1 MKEVNGLVQHSFAL
15 QLTDPH
21 RPFRGRTT
29 HERLRER
36 FSLDTEAGPYS
47 LMQLAEVEDLGA
59 RCEREIHSSL
69 ARAGL
74 TTVGSLQMNYL
85 KHTIRL
91 PSAFDWSIGPCTR
104 RGPGHEMPQL
114 IFADKYDHEGQATI
128 NDFWVS
134 APSADP
140 RAAEVS
146 RALLEL
152 MAHMRSRLFGFALAN
167 RFVNV
172 MLPHA
177 LLQPTRLDRVGRAWL
192 MQPLVSL
199 IRGGRDRGRLR
210 STYCLTLF
218 FVPVEETN
226 VSLRSRKMSKGEI
239 RQIVDAGW
247 SYATAR
253 RSGYAEFD
261 LSGPLLGYLSR
272 LARFDLYEMRQWTPP
287 AGVPNDTAKTL
298 TLRKAAE
305 RVAFGVG
312 LALAQGKSGDIG
324 KRASRLL
331 GNEVIMALGGSARVS
346 SVVVVDPTLKEADVE
361 ALPKPSRPF
370 PGKLL
375 PLMRE
380 LAKPARIAERSGK
393 EVRRHR
399 IDRPFVDDPLYA
411 AGVLPSKRC
420 TIVVSVGDAQCGI
433 RESALMQ
440 AGSVA
445 YMTIG
450 AATAIGTMRA
460 IDRRVESL
468 EVADPTEVAEI
479 DREIAADLNEI
490 YDLDI
495 TREAYRE
502 VYRRLR
508 TRLGIKRDYET
519 LRDEMQT
526 LYRATSTFHEHKAEQ
541 LLTLLTAAIVI
552 LSVFILIGTIVLIAK
567 PGG

>member
-1 MKEVNGLVQHSFAL
+1 MKQVKGLVQHSFAL

-21 RPFRGRTT
+21 RPFRGRTPD
-29 HERLRER
+29 ERVRER
-36 FSLDTEAGPYS
+36 FSIDTDVGHYS
-47 LMQLAEVEDLGA
+47 VKQLAEVEDLGA
-59 RCEREIHSSL
+59 RGEHEVHSSI
-69 ARAGL
+69 ARSGL
-74 TTVGSLQMNYL
+74 TTVGSLQMNHL
-85 KHTIRL
+85 EHTSRL
-91 PSAFDWSIGPCTR
+91 PPAFDWSKGPCTR
-104 RGPGHEMPQL
+104 RYPGNELPQL
-114 IFADKYDHEGQATI
+114 IFADKYDDERRATI
-128 NDFWVS
+128 NDFWVK
-134 APSADP
+134 APTADP
-140 RAAEVS
+140 RAVEVS
-146 RALLEL
+146 RSLLEL

-177 LLQPTRLDRVGRAWL
+177 LLRPTQLDRAGRAWL

-218 FVPVEETN
+218 FVPVEEAN
-226 VSLRSRKMSKGEI
+226 VSLGSRGMSKGEI

-247 SYATAR
+247 GYATAR
-253 RSGYAEFD
+253 PSGYTEFD

-272 LARFDLYEMRQWTPP
+272 LARFDLREMRRWTPSQ
-287 AGVPNDTAKTL
+287 GVPEDTPKTL

-324 KRASRLL
+324 KRAARLL

-346 SVVVVDPTLKEADVE
+346 SVVVVDPTLKEADIE
-361 ALPKPSRPF
+361 APPKSSWPF

-380 LAKPARIAERSGK
+380 LGKPARIAECSDK

-399 IDRPFVDDPLYA
+399 IDRPFTDDPLYVV
-411 AGVLPSKRC
+411 GVLPSKRC
-420 TIVVSVGDAQCGI
+420 TIVVSAGEAQCGI

-445 YMTIG
+445 YMTLG
-450 AATAIGTMRA
+450 AAMAIGTMRA

-495 TREAYRE
+495 TREAYRA

-541 LLTLLTAAIVI
+541 LLTWLTAAIVI
-552 LSVFILIGTIVLIAK
+552 LSLFILIGTAVLVGN
-567 PGG
+567 GG